1 MSRRER
7 RARATHR
14 DTARSTI
21 VMHFLLRRRPVRA
34 AGLHRRAAAASPQ
47 PDAREP
53 SSPQPDLPHPQ
64 SPPHANP
71 DLPPDLPLADV
82 LAKVRT
88 DAGLT
93 QEQLATALDMTAR
106 TVARLETGQMRPST
120 LTLERI
126 AEATGTILRIRFD
139 PPATPS

>member
-1 MSRRER
+1 
-7 RARATHR
+7 
-14 DTARSTI
+14 
-21 VMHFLLRRRPVRA
+21 
-34 AGLHRRAAAASPQ
+34 
-47 PDAREP
+47 
-53 SSPQPDLPHPQ
+53 
-64 SPPHANP
+64 
-71 DLPPDLPLADV
+71 LADV